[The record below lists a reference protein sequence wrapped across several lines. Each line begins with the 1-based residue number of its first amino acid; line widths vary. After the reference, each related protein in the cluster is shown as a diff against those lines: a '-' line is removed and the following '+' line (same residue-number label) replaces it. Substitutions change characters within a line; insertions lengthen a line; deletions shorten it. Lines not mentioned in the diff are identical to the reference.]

1 MFRSSSL
8 LPPFR
13 LTFIM
18 WLVFAFE
25 ANLSLDLGF
34 LGIYPRTTRGLI
46 GILTSPMV
54 HGSLVHIL
62 SNTFPLLFLGVALYY
77 FYDRIASRVFL
88 QCYLFTGMLVW
99 VFARPVYHI
108 GASGLIYGLA
118 FFMISF
124 GIFRKDLKSILLS
137 VVVVVLYGGIIYGIF
152 PVQNGVSW
160 ESHLMG
166 AVVGVVTSYTLSRVK
181 NVSSR

>member
-8 LPPFR
+8 LPPLR

-18 WLVFAFE
+18 WLVFTLE
-25 ANLSLDLGF
+25 VNLSLDLGF
-34 LGIYPRTTRGLI
+34 LGIYPRTTVGLI
-46 GILTSPMV
+46 GILTAPMV

-77 FYDRIASRVFL
+77 FYDKIAARVFL
-88 QCYLFTGMLVW
+88 QCYLFTGVLVW

-108 GASGLIYGLA
+108 GASGVIYGLA

-124 GIFRKDLKSILLS
+124 GIFRKDVKSILLS
-137 VVVVVLYGGIIYGIF
+137 VIVVLLYGGIIYGIF
-152 PVQNGVSW
+152 PAQTGVSW

-166 AVVGVVTSYTLSRVK
+166 AVVGVVTAYTLSRVK
-181 NVSSR
+181 KVSSR